1 MDHPTNPPEVPRG
14 DSAAL
19 FRSGYIT
26 AMTLAVSRVEHLLGE
41 TELIF
46 RQLQAALADRQRE
59 GGDQ

>member
-1 MDHPTNPPEVPRG
+1 MNHPTPPPTPKG

-19 FRSGYIT
+19 FRSGYVT
-26 AMTLAVSRVEHLLGE
+26 AMTLAVSRVEYLLTE

-59 GGDQ
+59 SGDQS